1 MRFLVR
7 GLLALP
13 LVVTLTACGDVH
25 PLPDRADVVDVVR
38 IEAFG
43 FAASDREAIHIDV
56 PSGDAMAYVADDLL
70 MLRGTKGDPPSRMW
84 YESYVVELRD
94 GQRFELLRGTLGPGL
109 ESWLYTDATG
119 WLRLRNGE
127 VFMESGRFLD
137 PATQPHTRVPIAS
150 VPLGDKAVA

>member
-43 FAASDREAIHIDV
+43 FAASDR
-56 PSGDAMAYVADDLL
+56 SGDAMAYVADDLL
-70 MLRGTKGDPPSRMW
+70 MLRGTKGNPPSRMW

-94 GQRFELLRGTLGPGL
+94 GQRFELLRGTLGPGF

>member
-1 MRFLVR
+1 ME
-7 GLLALP
+7 LLALP
-13 LVVTLTACGDVH
+13 LVMTLTACGAVH
-25 PLPDRADVVDVVR
+25 PMPDRADVVDVVR

-43 FAASDREAIHIDV
+43 SAAGDREAIHIDV
-56 PSGDAMAYVADDLL
+56 PAGDAMAHVADDLL
-70 MLRGTKGDPPSRMW
+70 MLRGTKGDRPSRMW

-94 GQRFELLRGTLGPGL
+94 GQRFELFRGPLGLGF

-119 WLRLRNGE
+119 WLRLPNGE
-127 VFMESGRFLD
+127 VFIEPGRALD